1 MKNSH
6 TCRKVKIVT
15 RNIAV
20 FLKILN
26 LLIFLNSNDVE
37 GIERKIRGGGGG
49 GVECQ
54 ILTKKKELVSLSL

>member
-49 GVECQ
+49 VECQ